1 MWRLFVLGA
10 QSSHQRLKFLHQSV
24 LQPQCW
30 LNLLVRARWQQCHGI
45 MSRHHTQRNKG
56 DYLCRFLFSYKIPI
70 RLTYEVHWLKL
81 SMLSPWKWNDQEVF
95 WAGKDVWR
103 WQPQCPW
110 HTSVTRLWT
119 GLPPRKMPTAAGSFR
134 GYPWPQTSLCQG
146 QAVSTR

>member
-1 MWRLFVLGA
+1 MRCEDCFGGSIV
-10 QSSHQRLKFLHQSV
+10 SSKTEVFASV
-24 LQPQCW
+24 CPQPQCW

-45 MSRHHTQRNKG
+45 MSRHHIQRNKG

-110 HTSVTRLWT
+110 HTSVTRLRT